1 MPLVTGR
8 RVTARLDLV
17 VGRQDPDAVAAL
29 LNGLPEWFGIEE
41 ANAAYVESA
50 RTLPTV
56 LALDDGVV
64 VGALLWRRHFP
75 AAAEVHLMAVNP
87 SRHRQ
92 GIGTALLERAEHALS
107 SEGVRYL
114 QVKTLG
120 PSLSDDKYE
129 RTRWFYEARGFVA
142 LEEMIDFWD
151 DEPMLLLVKAL

>member
-1 MPLVTGR
+1 M
-8 RVTARLDLV
+8 TARLDLV
-17 VGRQDPDAVAAL
+17 VGRQHPDAVAAL
-29 LNGLPEWFGIEE
+29 ISGLPEWFGIEE

-75 AAAEVHLMAVNP
+75 AAAEVHLMAIDR

-92 GIGTALLERAEHALS
+92 GIGTALLDRAERTLR

-120 PSLSDDKYE
+120 PSLPDDAYE
-129 RTRWFYEARGFVA
+129 RTRRFYEARGFVA
-142 LEEMIDFWD
+142 LEEILAFWD
-151 DEPMLLLVKAL
+151 DEPMLLLAKAL

>member
-1 MPLVTGR
+1 MAG
-8 RVTARLDLV
+8 TA
-17 VGRQDPDAVAAL
+17 
-29 LNGLPEWFGIEE
+29 
-41 ANAAYVESA
+41 VESA
-50 RTLPTV
+50 R
-56 LALDDGVV
+56 
-64 VGALLWRRHFP
+64 
-75 AAAEVHLMAVNP
+75 
-87 SRHRQ
+87 HRE
-92 GIGTALLERAEHALS
+92 GIGSALLERAEHALG